1 MKISFLLNNVYLY
14 FQYKPIESVGDKM
27 LPTCRVIV
35 PAYKEGSLVYET
47 LKSIANSNFPKH
59 KLQIL
64 AIDDGSK
71 DETWNWMKKAK
82 QELGNQIVIFR
93 QPDNKGK

>member
-1 MKISFLLNNVYLY
+1 MKEYLLESQNNGKL
-14 FQYKPIESVGDKM
+14 SS
-27 LPTCRVIV
+27 
-35 PAYKEGSLVYET
+35 KETDLFYET